1 MKYAHI
7 ALATLALS
15 TTSVLAQDYQ
25 EEPAG
30 CRLVYATIV
39 DMMNGV
45 KTCYVAEVKQS
56 SEHDSPNHVRVRRP
70 ETPTPTPTSPEPPV
84 DQDEQQSELVK

>member
-7 ALATLALS
+7 ALAAIVTVTAFPS
-15 TTSVLAQDYQ
+15 LAQEESLPTVQ
-25 EEPAG
+25 EEQTG

-45 KTCYVAEVKQS
+45 KTCYVAEVRQS
-56 SEHDSPNHVRVRRP
+56 SEHDSSNHRVRIQRP
-70 ETPTPTPTSPEPPV
+70 ETPTPTPTSPV
-84 DQDEQQSELVK
+84 DQDE